1 MILMGTGHRPKYLP
15 GGWSKC
21 EKTEWFS
28 RVMTRLDEYL
38 DRTKRTGELEHVI
51 SGLCSGWD
59 IWLAEKCFDR
69 GIDIHAYVPF
79 PGQGS
84 NWSKD
89 WQRRRNEMEN
99 YASQVYITA
108 NEYSNA
114 AFHKRDRAMVD
125 NSDIVLSLL
134 HPDATKSGTAATVRY
149 AEKLGKEIL
158 PFWED
163 EE

>member
-1 MILMGTGHRPKYLP
+1 MILSGTGHRPKYLP
-15 GGWSKC
+15 GGWKC
-21 EKTEWFS
+21 EKTEWFGKL
-28 RVMTRLDEYL
+28 MARLDETLEYYK
-38 DRTKRTGELEHVI
+38 DSGRLEHVI

-59 IWLAEKCFDR
+59 IWLAERCKEKE
-69 GIDIHAYVPF
+69 IEVHAYVPF

-84 NWSKD
+84 KWSKD
-89 WQRRRNEMEN
+89 WQRRRNEMED
-99 YASQVYITA
+99 YSTHVFITA

-149 AEKLGKEIL
+149 AEKQGKLVL